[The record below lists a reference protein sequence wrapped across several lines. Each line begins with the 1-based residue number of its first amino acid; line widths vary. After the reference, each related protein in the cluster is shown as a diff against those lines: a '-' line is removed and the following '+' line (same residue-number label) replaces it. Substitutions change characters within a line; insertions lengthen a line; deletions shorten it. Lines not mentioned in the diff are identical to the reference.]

1 MAKLKHGKKYQ
12 EASKL
17 VDKSKAYS
25 LEEAIELAKK
35 TSYAKFDETVELHL
49 RMGIDP
55 RSADQQVRG
64 VILLP
69 NGLGKK
75 TRVLVFTQGEGVRL
89 AQEAGA
95 DYAGADELIKQI
107 EGGWLDFDV
116 SVATPDMM
124 PKVAK
129 LGRILGRRGLM
140 PNPKSGTVVQPQDLA
155 RVINESRKGRAEF
168 RLDRT
173 AIIHLPIGKI
183 SFDKDKLLENLA
195 AVVEAIV
202 KAKPS
207 GSKGQYIKSA
217 FLSTAMGPSF
227 KLDISS
233 MLAVSSLLS
242 K

>member
-1 MAKLKHGKKYQ
+1 VEKHGKKYQ

-25 LEEAIELAKK
+25 PEEAIELAKK
-35 TSYAKFDETVELHL
+35 ASYAKFDETVELHL

-55 RSADQQVRG
+55 RAADQQVRG

-75 TRVLVFTQGEGVRL
+75 IRVLVFTQGEGVKL
-89 AQEAGA
+89 AEEAGA

-107 EGGWLDFDV
+107 EGGWLEFDV
-116 SVATPDMM
+116 SVATPDVM

-140 PNPKSGTVVQPQDLA
+140 PNPKSGTVVQSQDLA
-155 RVINESRKGRAEF
+155 RVVKEVRKGRTEF

-195 AVVEAIV
+195 AAVEAIV

-217 FLSTAMGPSF
+217 FLSTAMGPGF

-233 MLAVSSLLS
+233 VLAVSSLLS

>member
-1 MAKLKHGKKYQ
+1 MAKRGKKYQ

-17 VDKSKAYS
+17 ADKSRTYAP
-25 LEEAIELAKK
+25 EEAIELAKK
-35 TSYAKFDETVELHL
+35 ASYAKFDETVELHL
-49 RMGIDP
+49 RMGVDP

-95 DYAGADELIKQI
+95 DYAGAEELVKQI
-107 EGGWLDFDV
+107 EDGWLEFDV
-116 SVATPDMM
+116 SVATPDVM

-140 PNPKSGTVVQPQDLA
+140 PNPKSGTVVQPQDLG
-155 RVINESRKGRAEF
+155 RVISEARKGRAEF

-173 AIIHLPIGKI
+173 AIIHLPIGKT

-195 AVVEAIV
+195 AAIEAIV
-202 KAKPS
+202 RAKPS

-217 FLSTAMGPSF
+217 FLSTAMGPGF

-233 MLAVSSLLS
+233 LLAAAGVLS
-242 K
+242 R

>member
-1 MAKLKHGKKYQ
+1 VTKLKHGKKYQ

-17 VDKSKAYS
+17 IDKSKAYS
-25 LEEAIELAKK
+25 PEEAIEWAKK
-35 TSYAKFDETVELHL
+35 ASYAKFDETVELHL

-55 RSADQQVRG
+55 RAADQQVRG

-75 TRVLVFTQGEGVRL
+75 TRVLVFTQGEGVKL

-95 DYAGADELIKQI
+95 DYAGADDLIKQI
-107 EGGWLDFDV
+107 EGGWLEFDV
-116 SVATPDMM
+116 SIATPDVM

-140 PNPKSGTVVQPQDLA
+140 PNPKSGTVVQSQDLP
-155 RVINESRKGRAEF
+155 RVVKEARKGRTEF

-195 AVVEAIV
+195 AAVEAIV

-217 FLSTAMGPSF
+217 FLSTAMGPGF

-233 MLAVSSLLS
+233 VLSVSSLLS
-242 K
+242 R

>member
-1 MAKLKHGKKYQ
+1 MAKHGKRYQ

-17 VDKSKAYS
+17 VDSSKAYTP
-25 LEEAIELAKK
+25 EEAVELAKEA
-35 TSYAKFDETVELHL
+35 SYAKFDETVELHL
-49 RMGIDP
+49 RMGVDP

-95 DYAGADELIKQI
+95 DYAGSDELVKQI

-116 SVATPDMM
+116 SIATPDVM

-155 RVINESRKGRAEF
+155 RVIGESRKGRTEF

-173 AIIHLPIGKI
+173 AIIHLPIGKA
-183 SFDKDKLLENLA
+183 SFDKEKLLENLA
-195 AVVEAIV
+195 AAIDAIV
-202 KAKPS
+202 RAKPS
-207 GSKGQYIKSA
+207 GAKGQYIRSA
-217 FLSTAMGPSF
+217 FLSTAMGPGF
-227 KLDISS
+227 KLDITSALALSGRSS
-233 MLAVSSLLS
+233 
-242 K
+242 

>member
-1 MAKLKHGKKYQ
+1 VAKHGKKYQ

-17 VDKSKAYS
+17 VDKSRAYS
-25 LEEAIELAKK
+25 PEEAVELAKK
-35 TSYAKFDETVELHL
+35 AIYAKFDQTVELHL
-49 RMGIDP
+49 KMGVDP

-75 TRVLVFTQGEGVRL
+75 TRVLVFTQGEGVKL
-89 AQEAGA
+89 AEEAGA
-95 DYAGADELIKQI
+95 DYAGAEELIKQI
-107 EGGWLDFDV
+107 EGGWLEFDV
-116 SVATPDMM
+116 SIATPDVM

-155 RVINESRKGRAEF
+155 RVIGEARKGRAEF
-168 RLDRT
+168 RVDRT

-195 AVVEAIV
+195 AAIEAIV
-202 KAKPS
+202 RAKPS

-217 FLSTAMGPSF
+217 FLSAAMGPGF

-233 MLAVSSLLS
+233 LLAAAGLLNR
-242 K
+242 

>member
-1 MAKLKHGKKYQ
+1 VAKHGKKYQ
-12 EASKL
+12 EVSKL
-17 VDKSKAYS
+17 ADTSKSYS
-25 LEEAIELAKK
+25 PEEAIELAKK
-35 TSYAKFDETVELHL
+35 AAYAKFDETVELHL
-49 RMGIDP
+49 RMGVDP

-95 DYAGADELIKQI
+95 DYAGTDELIKQI
-107 EGGWLDFDV
+107 EDGWLDFDV
-116 SVATPDMM
+116 SIATPDVM

-140 PNPKSGTVVQPQDLA
+140 PNPKSGTVAQPQDLG
-155 RVINESRKGRAEF
+155 RVISEARKGRAEF

-195 AVVEAIV
+195 AAVEAIV
-202 KAKPS
+202 RAKPS
-207 GSKGQYIKSA
+207 GSKGQYIRSV
-217 FLSTAMGPSF
+217 FLTTAMGPGF
-227 KLDISS
+227 RLDISS
-233 MLAVSSLLS
+233 VMAASGVAGR
-242 K
+242 

>member
-1 MAKLKHGKKYQ
+1 VAKHGKKYQ

-17 VDKSKAYS
+17 VDKSKTYS
-25 LEEAIELAKK
+25 PEEAIELAKK

-49 RMGIDP
+49 RMGVDP

-75 TRVLVFTQGEGVRL
+75 TRVLVFTQGEGIRS
-89 AQEAGA
+89 AEEAGA
-95 DYAGADELIKQI
+95 DHVGADELIKQI
-107 EGGWLDFDV
+107 EGGWLEFDV
-116 SVATPDMM
+116 SIATPDMM

-140 PNPKSGTVVQPQDLA
+140 PNPKSGTVVPPQDLA
-155 RVINESRKGRAEF
+155 RVVNEARKGRAEF

-195 AVVEAIV
+195 AAVDAIV

-207 GSKGQYIKSA
+207 GAKGQYIRSA
-217 FLSTAMGPSF
+217 FLSTSMGTGF
-227 KLDISS
+227 KLDIASV
-233 MLAVSSLLS
+233 LAVSSLLS
-242 K
+242 R